1 MRGVAQI
8 KLAYDGTRYC
18 GWQLQP
24 GGQPT
29 VQGHLE
35 KALEQLTG
43 CNRKVLG
50 VTGAGRTDSGVH
62 AHMQV
67 LHAASP
73 SPTQLGQGNSM
84 NEMNRAE
91 RVGCG
96 ERLEGGALL
105 HTRVRV
111 SHHHPSRAQRCVLTV
126 NWPIESPGVDGG
138 LIGPTRGG
146 FQASCR
152 WTSACT
158 TRRRCAAPSTPDSSA
173 SHSSRYTSLS
183 GVLSPSQPHTST
195 RRSTDLT

>member
-1 MRGVAQI
+1 VLELAHAVGWELTRYSERVVASQI

-67 LHAASP
+67 
-73 SPTQLGQGNSM
+73 
-84 NEMNRAE
+84 
-91 RVGCG
+91 
-96 ERLEGGALL
+96 GG
-105 HTRVRV
+105 
-111 SHHHPSRAQRCVLTV
+111 
-126 NWPIESPGVDGG
+126 
-138 LIGPTRGG
+138 
-146 FQASCR
+146 
-152 WTSACT
+152 
-158 TRRRCAAPSTPDSSA
+158 
-173 SHSSRYTSLS
+173 
-183 GVLSPSQPHTST
+183 
-195 RRSTDLT
+195 